1 MPQARRFDVIAPVA
15 ESTPPRPLAPA
26 GARLRR
32 EALALAATERLV
44 DAAYSYRIV
53 PLEVSARGPADGVLC
68 ADGET
73 LAAPRLLPES
83 GELTA
88 IACGVCTIGA
98 ALETRVQS
106 LFAERRASL
115 AVALDSLGNELLFAV
130 SRRAQDRMLA
140 DANKRGLSMAGE
152 LRAGDPGLAI
162 ESQSAV
168 LRLAQAKSIGVT
180 LSRGQMMQPVKSTS
194 MVLGVGLELPAA
206 KWSRCDAC
214 ASRAR
219 CAVPRA
225 AAAAA

>member
-1 MPQARRFDVIAPVA
+1 MPQARGFDVIAAVA
-15 ESTPPRPLAPA
+15 EAPPPRALAPA
-26 GARLRR
+26 IARLRR
-32 EALALAATERLV
+32 EALALAASERLV

-53 PLEVSARGPADGVLC
+53 PLEGHAGEVLC

-73 LAAPRLLPES
+73 LAAPWLLPES

-88 IACGVCTIGA
+88 VACGVCSIGGT
-98 ALETRVQS
+98 LEARVQM
-106 LFAERRASL
+106 LFVERRAAL

-140 DANKRGLSMAGE
+140 DARKQGLGMAGE

-162 ESQSAV
+162 EAQAV
-168 LRLAQAKSIGVT
+168 VLKLAQAESIGVT
-180 LSRGQMMQPVKSTS
+180 LARGQMMRPVKSTS

-206 KWSRCDAC
+206 RWSRCDAC

-225 AAAAA
+225 AVAAA

>member
-1 MPQARRFDVIAPVA
+1 MPQARGFDVIRSVA

-26 GARLRR
+26 VARLRR
-32 EALALAATERLV
+32 EALALAAHERLV
-44 DAAYSYRIV
+44 QAAYSYRIV
-53 PLEVSARGPADGVLC
+53 PLEGPADDVLC

-73 LAAPRLLPES
+73 LAAPWLLPES

-88 IACGVCTIGA
+88 VACGVCTIGR
-98 ALETRVQS
+98 ALEDRVQA

-115 AVALDSLGNELLFAV
+115 AVALDSLGNELLSAV

-140 DANKRGLSMAGE
+140 DAKKRGLSMAGE

-162 ESQSAV
+162 ESQSVV
-168 LRLAQAKSIGVT
+168 LRLAQAESIGVT
-180 LSRGQMMQPVKSTS
+180 LSRGQMMHPVKSTS

>member
-1 MPQARRFDVIAPVA
+1 MPQARRFDVIASVA

-26 GARLRR
+26 VARLRR

-53 PLEVSARGPADGVLC
+53 PLEVSARGPADDVLC

-83 GELTA
+83 GKLTA

-168 LRLAQAKSIGVT
+168 LKLAQAKSIGVT

-206 KWSRCDAC
+206 KWSRCDTC